1 MQYFS
6 LNIVEGV
13 AENWVEAEMSWVEV
27 ETSGVEVGERFSKY
41 PS

>member
-13 AENWVEAEMSWVEV
+13 AETWVEAEMSWVEV